1 MSINKPTIEEHIKY
15 IGTPCTWGTHIEILA
30 AATYYKLP
38 IYFVSRKND
47 ESVFKW
53 KPLRA
58 DHMNYPVL
66 TDENEFLL
74 HTEAM
79 KWCIIVPIIIQL
91 SALTQRIEP
100 VVTSEEMNT
109 VINL

>member
-53 KPLRA
+53 NLIKPLRA

-74 HTEAM
+74 HTEATHFEM
-79 KWCIIVPIIIQL
+79 VHHCSHYNSIICTDTEDRA
-91 SALTQRIEP
+91 SG
-100 VVTSEEMNT
+100 NK
-109 VINL
+109 